1 MKSEYAITRGKVR
14 ASLSRLVFKAAR
26 PIAFHGS
33 KRSET
38 DCALNR
44 LHARIS
50 VMVLPKKRHVSLTPT
65 GKSAFL
71 TRLAEADKPLLVV
84 R

>member
-1 MKSEYAITRGKVR
+1 MKSEYAITSGKVR
-14 ASLSRLVFKAAR
+14 ASLSRLVFKAAIGR
-26 PIAFHGS
+26 GS
-33 KRSET
+33 KRFET

-44 LHARIS
+44 LHAWIS
-50 VMVLPKKRHVSLTPT
+50 VTVLPEKRHVSLTPT